1 MNYRILLVDDHAV
14 LRDGL
19 KALLE
24 KEPDLTVI
32 AEAATGQEAINYAR
46 ECEPDVIIMDLTM
59 PNMNGVEASRAI
71 LNANPHA
78 NIIILSMV
86 LDEECVSAAFKA
98 GIKGY
103 VLKDCASS
111 ELIAAIRSINSG
123 LPYLSSQVTALV
135 LKGYTAEAVKTESPL
150 SKREQEV
157 LKLVVEGKNVKEIAY
172 LLGISAKTVEAQ
184 RLSVMNKLKIYSIA
198 ELTKYAIRERL
209 TTL

>member
-24 KEPDLTVI
+24 KEPDLTVV
-32 AEAATGQEAINYAR
+32 AEAGTGQEAINCAR

-59 PNMNGVEASRAI
+59 PNMSGVEASRAI
-71 LNANPHA
+71 LKNNPNA

-86 LDEECVSAAFKA
+86 LDQECVSAVFKS

-111 ELIAAIRSINSG
+111 ELITAIRSVNSG
-123 LPYLSSQVTALV
+123 FPYLSRQVTALV
-135 LKGYTAEAVKTESPL
+135 MQGYITEADKSASPL

-157 LKLVVEGKNVKEIAY
+157 LALVAEGKNVKEIAY
-172 LLGISAKTVEAQ
+172 ILGISAKTVEAQ
-184 RLSVMNKLKIYSIA
+184 RLSVMNKLNIYSIA
-198 ELTKYAIRERL
+198 ELTKYALRERL
-209 TTL
+209 TSL